1 MSVDDHFLPPCSK
14 QVGVVLSGI
23 GGWEIGLA
31 NAGWDIAYSAEN
43 DPGKLEVLRR
53 NCLHSVTSWMPTS
66 HIADGLFVIG
76 GLPEHSAQGALWES
90 CMSALRASR
99 ARWVI
104 LETVHTVMREKVW
117 PGSIGR
123 IQKDFHDAGYTAL
136 WFIVIYGCK
145 DPVIRWTRLV
155 VVGWPMGQSI
165 PIQLSQYH
173 GQAVLL
179 NDVEVGVRV
188 QRGQTYPRQDISA
201 WMEHIGFPEG
211 WLADREPKEEYLT
224 VATLPCV
231 ATNIGRMILNADQY
245 MTQMIEQEPEVE
257 RAI

>member
-1 MSVDDHFLPPCSK
+1 
-14 QVGVVLSGI
+14 
-23 GGWEIGLA
+23 
-31 NAGWDIAYSAEN
+31 
-43 DPGKLEVLRR
+43 
-53 NCLHSVTSWMPTS
+53 
-66 HIADGLFVIG
+66 
-76 GLPEHSAQGALWES
+76 
-90 CMSALRASR
+90 
-99 ARWVI
+99 
-104 LETVHTVMREKVW
+104 
-117 PGSIGR
+117 
-123 IQKDFHDAGYTAL
+123 
-136 WFIVIYGCK
+136 
-145 DPVIRWTRLV
+145 
-155 VVGWPMGQSI
+155 MGQSI

-257 RAI
+257 HAI